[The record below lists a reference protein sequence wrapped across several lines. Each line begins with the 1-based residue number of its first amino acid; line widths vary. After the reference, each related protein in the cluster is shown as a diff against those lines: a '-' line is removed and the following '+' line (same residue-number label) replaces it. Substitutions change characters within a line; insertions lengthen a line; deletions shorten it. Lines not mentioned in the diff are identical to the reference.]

1 MRGWFEDKE
10 HLVRM
15 AGLFAIGIAVFVVL
29 QVTLVPADFGRY
41 GHYRAGALDDNA
53 SRPLNFAGRAAC
65 EKCRSHTD
73 IVEARKGSRHERIGC
88 EACHGP
94 LAKHA
99 SAPRDVKPVRP
110 DGRTT
115 CLKCHVAN
123 VAKPAGFPQVV
134 IAEHSESGAC
144 TECHKPHSPA
154 IK

>member
-1 MRGWFEDKE
+1 MRGWLRDKE

-15 AGLFAIGIAVFVVL
+15 AALFVVGIATFVVL
-29 QVTLVPADFGRY
+29 QVTLVPAGFGRY

-53 SRPLNFAGRAAC
+53 SRPLHFAGRAAC
-65 EKCRSHTD
+65 EECHTD
-73 IVEARKGSRHERIGC
+73 IVEARKGGKHEHVGC

-94 LAKHA
+94 LALHA
-99 SAPRDVKPVRP
+99 SAQTDVKPVRP

-123 VAKPAGFPQVV
+123 VAKPAGFPQIVV
-134 IAEHSESGAC
+134 AEHSESGAC
-144 TECHKPHSPA
+144 IECHKPHSPA